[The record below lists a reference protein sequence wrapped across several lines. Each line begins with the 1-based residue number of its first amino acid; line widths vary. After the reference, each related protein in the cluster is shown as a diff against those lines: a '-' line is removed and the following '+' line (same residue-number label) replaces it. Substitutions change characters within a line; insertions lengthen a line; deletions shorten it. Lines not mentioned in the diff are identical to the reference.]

1 MCNIISVINQK
12 GGVGKSTTSQ
22 CIAAGIS
29 LKGYKVLCIDTDPQ
43 GNLSF
48 SSGANK
54 EGITILDVLQQNS
67 TITEATQKCSAFD
80 IVPASISLAGA
91 DMMLTELGKEY
102 RLREALEP
110 VREKYDY
117 IIIDTPP
124 ALGILTVNA
133 LTASTE
139 IIIPAQADIY
149 SIDAIGQLYNTIRT
163 VQQYTNKSL
172 SVKGLL
178 LTRYS
183 DRAVLSRDLA
193 KMIKD
198 TAEQLHTKLFKAS
211 IREAIA
217 IKEAQAQRQ
226 DIFAYA
232 PKSKVAGD
240 YAALVQEIIEEENN
254 EKTSDYF

>member
-1 MCNIISVINQK
+1 MSNIISVINQK

-22 CIAAGIS
+22 SIAAGIS
-29 LKGYKVLCIDTDPQ
+29 RKGYKVLCIDTDPQ

-48 SSGANK
+48 SAGAK
-54 EGITILDVLQQNS
+54 KDGITILDVLQQNA
-67 TITEATQKCSAFD
+67 TIETATQKCGPFD

-110 VREKYDY
+110 VKENYDY

-124 ALGILTVNA
+124 ALGVLTVNA
-133 LTASTE
+133 LTASNQV
-139 IIIPAQADIY
+139 IIPAQADIY
-149 SIDAIGQLYNTIRT
+149 SIDAIGQLYSTIRT

-172 SVKGLL
+172 SIKGLL
-178 LTRYS
+178 LTRYT
-183 DRAVLSRDLA
+183 DRAVLSRELA
-193 KMIKD
+193 GMIED
-198 TAEQLHTKLFKAS
+198 TAKQIHTKLFKTA

-226 DIFAYA
+226 DIFSYA

-240 YAALVQEIIEEENN
+240 YASLVQEIIEEDNR
-254 EKTSDYF
+254 